1 MPLFE
6 LIGIIA
12 FVRWSIKFLN
22 PRPVKVPAK
31 R

>member
-1 MPLFE
+1 MSLFE

-12 FVRWSIKFLN
+12 FVRWSIKFLA
-22 PRPVKVPAK
+22 PKPIKVPAK